1 MFWIIAIKEK
11 ATNHSRAVI
20 QTCIMFD
27 YFWYIVISIT
37 SKTSISFQA
46 SYSVNTTTKMLVQI
60 FILCMSWLISLKNI
74 KIGQYHKCKCLLFVT
89 KKGRTVKLH
98 YKACLKLMYRIINW
112 KLVEVH
118 LTTCSRNFIIG
129 YDGKISTQLYKWI
142 SREWRWYLTGN
153 F

>member
-1 MFWIIAIKEK
+1 MYNVRLFLICSDWIWFS
-11 ATNHSRAVI
+11 ATS
-20 QTCIMFD
+20 F
-27 YFWYIVISIT
+27 VISIT

-60 FILCMSWLISLKNI
+60 FILCMSWLTSLKNI

-98 YKACLKLMYRIINW
+98 YKACLKLIYRIINW
-112 KLVEVH
+112 NLVEVH

-142 SREWRWYLTGN
+142 SREWRWRLTLIN
-153 F
+153 L